1 MLTGTNPLFREETQ
15 PYPTATVPAGAG
27 GTIPAS
33 LLTGTAGNLSS
44 MLAGNLPPDVMNLIQ
59 QRGAE
64 AGVASGL
71 PGSGIMQNRT
81 LRDLGLTS
89 LDQSNMATKMLLPF
103 FSSPLQTAEL
113 AFRESQGQRQS
124 PTPGQASGPWMMPE
138 NRPPLYS
145 PPTARPEPYARPT
158 PSPFTGNVGQPDVG
172 MELMKKYGPGAGFGM
187 APMGS
192 GTIPSYGGSWNAGP
206 LDVGGGN
213 MFMGDPS
220 QLSPEELFAYGLDQ
234 PVTSPMSADEAD
246 YLYGDTA
253 QFAPVGDEDI
263 SYFGG

>member
-1 MLTGTNPLFREETQ
+1 MPSASDLYDYSSFPGLRPSTVTTSTTGLPPDLKGPL
-15 PYPTATVPAGAG
+15 GADL
-27 GTIPAS
+27 AS
-33 LLTGTAGNLSS
+33 ALHGQ
-44 MLAGNLPPDVMNLIQ
+44 LPPDVINLIQ

-71 PGSGIMQNRT
+71 PGAGISQNRT

-89 LDQSNMATKMLLPF
+89 LNRMDAASALLAQYAFPKV
-103 FSSPLQTAEL
+103 QQQ
-113 AFRESQGQRQS
+113 FREPSG
-124 PTPGQASGPWMMPE
+124 TPGLANPWQLPE
-138 NRPPLYS
+138 TRAPLLQQPP
-145 PPTARPEPYARPT
+145 RPEPFARPV

-192 GTIPSYGGSWNAGP
+192 GTIPGVGVNWNAGP
-206 LDVGGGN
+206 LDIGGGN